1 MNRKDKSFIKVL
13 ILIVLL
19 SILLIFNSCGGE
31 VVSQLPKEYHG
42 GIIRGKTE
50 QLTSQRLSIRREY
63 YLSIM
68 TKDSSLYAL
77 RVPLVFYNS
86 YNKGDTIK

>member
-42 GIIRGKTE
+42 GIIRGKAE